1 MEQTIEVLTG
11 IPTPKPKYET
21 GSNGRAKA
29 RSNQEGEA
37 AGLRAI
43 APGAGEFG
51 DVDERSSRR
60 ETFKTKPSPVLIG
73 VELELERVLKLTD
86 IPKNWI
92 IVVDNSLKLQGL
104 EFTCLMSHTKAMDN
118 ILALYKT
125 IDFIT
130 SSRCSTHVH
139 VNILDLTYKQLKTLL
154 VLYTI
159 FERYLF
165 EISGRRYNSNYC
177 VPVQHTYKRL
187 LYTNGSPLDLANL
200 YPKYSAIHAF
210 AQDEK
215 KGTTIGTLE
224 FRHAKASADPQVL
237 VDWIN
242 TVVALK
248 QSCMTINHEELIASL
263 YEMRSTSEYLNLFN
277 SVFGEDPRTNN
288 ISKFKRDIEYGI
300 TFVKLATQGIV

>member
-1 MEQTIEVLTG
+1 MEQTIEVLLG

-21 GSNGRAKA
+21 TA
-29 RSNQEGEA
+29 RRTATSKRNQEGESNSN
-37 AGLRAI
+37 
-43 APGAGEFG
+43 PGFTYACL
-51 DVDERSSRR
+51 DQRSSRNDQG
-60 ETFKTKPSPVLIG
+60 TPVLIG
-73 VELELERVLKLTD
+73 VELELERVTLLTD

-92 IVVDNSLKLQGL
+92 TVQDNSLKLQGL
-104 EFTCLMSHTKAMDN
+104 EFTCLMSHTRALDN
-118 ILALYKT
+118 ILALYST

-139 VNILDLTYKQLKTLL
+139 VNILDLTPTQLKTLIT
-154 VLYTI
+154 LYII

-177 VPVQHTYKRL
+177 VPVQHTYKKQL
-187 LYTNGSPLDLANL
+187 FSNLISDYSAL

-210 AQDEK
+210 AYDEK
-215 KGTTIGTLE
+215 KNITLGTLE
-224 FRHAKASADPQVL
+224 FRHAKASSDPQTL

-248 QSCMTINHEELIASL
+248 QASLLLDYNELITSL

-277 SVFGEDPRTNN
+277 LVFKREPLTNN
-288 ISKFKRDIEYGI
+288 MQKFKRDIEYGI
-300 TFVKLATQGIV
+300 TYVKLASPELT